1 MQIEPIA
8 FPAEQLESFKWEAV
22 FERPAPIELEIGSG
36 KGTFLL
42 RRAAAYPERNFFGI
56 EWANEFYRYACDR
69 LRRHGLENVR
79 LLRSDAAYFM
89 RVICPA
95 DSLAALHVYHP
106 DPWPKKRHHKRRLI
120 QPAFLDAAA
129 RCLQAGARWA
139 VQTDHA
145 EYFSV
150 IEPLL
155 LNHPSFEPI
164 PFEEAGVE
172 LIEGGVA
179 TNFEVKYRAEGR
191 EIYQIA
197 VRRCAN
203 VE

>member
-1 MQIEPIA
+1 M
-8 FPAEQLESFKWEAV
+8 
-22 FERPAPIELEIGSG
+22 
-36 KGTFLL
+36 
-42 RRAAAYPERNFFGI
+42 
-56 EWANEFYRYACDR
+56 
-69 LRRHGLENVR
+69 
-79 LLRSDAAYFM
+79 
-89 RVICPA
+89 
-95 DSLAALHVYHP
+95 
-106 DPWPKKRHHKRRLI
+106 
-120 QPAFLDAAA
+120 
-129 RCLQAGARWA
+129 
-139 VQTDHA
+139 
-145 EYFSV
+145 